1 MSDALFLARFD
12 QVRIGGIVE
21 VTGDEARHAVVVKR
35 TTPGESVLVADGAG
49 RAIRGRVTSAEK
61 NRMAIKVTE
70 ILHTPSRPYRFVV
83 VQALAKGDR
92 SELAVEI
99 MTELGVDEI
108 LAWQASR
115 SIVRWH
121 GERAA
126 KSLGRWA
133 SAAREA
139 TKQSRRFR
147 IPTVS
152 AASTPQVVERIA
164 AADLALVLHESAEG
178 GIGGAAVPDTGEIL
192 LIVGPE
198 GGISPEELQR
208 FHDAGAVPVRISDG
222 VLRTSTAGAAA
233 LAQLSVLTPD
243 PQGPRIDP
251 YPQ

>member
-35 TTPGESVLVADGAG
+35 TRPGESVLLADGAG
-49 RAIRGRVTSAEK
+49 RAVRGRVVAAEK
-61 NRMAIKVTE
+61 NRLALEVTE
-70 ILHTPSRPYRFVV
+70 ILASPPRAHRFVV
-83 VQALAKGDR
+83 AQALAKGDR

-115 SIVRWH
+115 SIVRWQ
-121 GERAA
+121 GERGE

-133 SAAREA
+133 ATAREA

-147 IPTVS
+147 IPEVS
-152 AASTPQVVERIA
+152 AADTSRVAERIGA
-164 AADLALVLHESAEG
+164 AELALVLHESAEKTLSR
-178 GIGGAAVPDTGEIL
+178 VNLPDAGEIL

-198 GGISPEELQR
+198 GGISPDELER
-208 FHDAGAVPVRISDG
+208 FQQAGAVPVRISDG
-222 VLRTSTAGAAA
+222 VLRTSTAGAIAIG
-233 LAQLSVLTPD
+233 QLTVL
-243 PQGPRIDP
+243 GER
-251 YPQ
+251 

>member
-35 TTPGESVLVADGAG
+35 TRPGESVLLADGAG
-49 RAIRGRVTSAEK
+49 RAVRGRVVAAEK
-61 NRMAIKVTE
+61 NRLALEVTE
-70 ILHTPSRPYRFVV
+70 LLASPPRALRFVV
-83 VQALAKGDR
+83 AQALAKGDR

-115 SIVRWH
+115 SIVRWQ
-121 GERAA
+121 GERGE

-133 SAAREA
+133 ATAREA

-147 IPTVS
+147 IPEVS
-152 AASTPQVVERIA
+152 AADTSRVAERIGA
-164 AADLALVLHESAEG
+164 AELALVLHESAEKTLSR
-178 GIGGAAVPDTGEIL
+178 VNLPDAGEIL

-198 GGISPEELQR
+198 GGISPDELER
-208 FHDAGAVPVRISDG
+208 FQQAGAVPVRISDG
-222 VLRTSTAGAAA
+222 VLRTSTAGAIAIG
-233 LAQLSVLTPD
+233 QLTVL
-243 PQGPRIDP
+243 GER
-251 YPQ
+251 

>member
-35 TTPGESVLVADGAG
+35 TRPGESVLLADGAG
-49 RAIRGRVTSAEK
+49 RAVRGRVVAAEK
-61 NRMAIKVTE
+61 NRLALEVTE
-70 ILHTPSRPYRFVV
+70 ILASPPRAHRFVV
-83 VQALAKGDR
+83 AQALAKGDR

-115 SIVRWH
+115 SIVRWQ
-121 GERAA
+121 GERGA

-133 SAAREA
+133 ATAREA

-147 IPTVS
+147 IPEVS
-152 AASTPQVVERIA
+152 AAGTSRVVERIGA
-164 AADLALVLHESAEG
+164 AELALVLHESAEKTLSRVNLPE
-178 GIGGAAVPDTGEIL
+178 AGEIL

-198 GGISPEELQR
+198 GGISPDELER
-208 FHDAGAVPVRISDG
+208 FQQAGAVPVRISDG
-222 VLRTSTAGAAA
+222 VLRTSTAGAIAIG
-233 LAQLSVLTPD
+233 QLTVL
-243 PQGPRIDP
+243 GER
-251 YPQ
+251 

>member
-35 TTPGESVLVADGAG
+35 TRPGESVLLADGAG
-49 RAIRGRVTSAEK
+49 RAVRGRVVAAEK
-61 NRMAIKVTE
+61 NRLALEVTE
-70 ILHTPSRPYRFVV
+70 ILASPSRAHRFVV
-83 VQALAKGDR
+83 AQALAKGDR

-115 SIVRWH
+115 SIVRWQ
-121 GERAA
+121 GERGA

-133 SAAREA
+133 ATAREA

-147 IPTVS
+147 IPEVS
-152 AASTPQVVERIA
+152 AADTSRVAERIGA
-164 AADLALVLHESAEG
+164 AELALVLHESAEKTLSR
-178 GIGGAAVPDTGEIL
+178 VNLPDAGEIL

-198 GGISPEELQR
+198 GGISPDELER
-208 FHDAGAVPVRISDG
+208 FQQAGAVPVRISDG
-222 VLRTSTAGAAA
+222 VLRTSTAGAIAIG
-233 LAQLSVLTPD
+233 QLPVL
-243 PQGPRIDP
+243 GER
-251 YPQ
+251 

>member
-35 TTPGESVLVADGAG
+35 TRPGESVLLADGAG
-49 RAIRGRVTSAEK
+49 RAVRGRVVVAEK
-61 NRMAIKVTE
+61 NLLALEVTE
-70 ILHTPSRPYRFVV
+70 ILTSPSLAHRFVV
-83 VQALAKGDR
+83 AQALAKGDR

-115 SIVRWH
+115 SIVRWQ
-121 GERAA
+121 GERGA

-133 SAAREA
+133 ATAREA

-147 IPTVS
+147 IPEVS
-152 AASTPQVVERIA
+152 AVDTSRVVERIGA
-164 AADLALVLHESAEG
+164 AELALVLHESAEKTLSRVNLPE
-178 GIGGAAVPDTGEIL
+178 AGEIL

-198 GGISPEELQR
+198 GGISPDELER
-208 FHDAGAVPVRISDG
+208 FQQAGAVPVRISDG
-222 VLRTSTAGAAA
+222 VLRTSTAGAIAIG
-233 LAQLSVLTPD
+233 QLTVL
-243 PQGPRIDP
+243 GER
-251 YPQ
+251 

>member
-35 TTPGESVLVADGAG
+35 TRPGESVLLADGAG
-49 RAIRGRVTSAEK
+49 RAVRGRVVVAEK
-61 NRMAIKVTE
+61 NLLTLEVTE
-70 ILHTPSRPYRFVV
+70 ILGSPSRAHRFVV
-83 VQALAKGDR
+83 AQALAKGDR

-115 SIVRWH
+115 SIVRWQ
-121 GERAA
+121 GERGA

-133 SAAREA
+133 ATAREA

-147 IPTVS
+147 IPEVS
-152 AASTPQVVERIA
+152 AAGTSRVVERIGA
-164 AADLALVLHESAEG
+164 AELALVLHESAEKTLSRVNLPE
-178 GIGGAAVPDTGEIL
+178 AGEIL

-198 GGISPEELQR
+198 GGISPDELER
-208 FHDAGAVPVRISDG
+208 FQQVGAVPVRISDG
-222 VLRTSTAGAAA
+222 VLRTSTAGAIAIG
-233 LAQLSVLTPD
+233 QLTVL
-243 PQGPRIDP
+243 GER
-251 YPQ
+251 

>member
-35 TTPGESVLVADGAG
+35 TRPGESVLLADGAG
-49 RAIRGRVTSAEK
+49 RAVRGRVVAAEK
-61 NRMAIKVTE
+61 NRLALEVTE
-70 ILHTPSRPYRFVV
+70 ILGSPPRAHRFVV
-83 VQALAKGDR
+83 AQALAKGDR

-115 SIVRWH
+115 SIVRWQ
-121 GERAA
+121 GERGA

-133 SAAREA
+133 ATAREA

-147 IPTVS
+147 IPEVS
-152 AASTPQVVERIA
+152 AADTSRVAERIGA
-164 AADLALVLHESAEG
+164 AELALVLHESAEKTLSRVNLPE
-178 GIGGAAVPDTGEIL
+178 AGEIL

-198 GGISPEELQR
+198 GGISPDELER
-208 FHDAGAVPVRISDG
+208 FQQAGAVPVRISDG
-222 VLRTSTAGAAA
+222 VLRTSTAGAIAIG
-233 LAQLSVLTPD
+233 QLTVL
-243 PQGPRIDP
+243 GER
-251 YPQ
+251 